1 MNRDF
6 GLFAYVSPKGHEFML
21 STSSRLHTFSY
32 ATLLTVVLICAT
44 VHFTAFITPY
54 LDAYGAN
61 TVTYTAVIAS
71 CVLAPPASFLLAVYS
86 SKLIKIQEQ
95 LLELATTD
103 PLTGL
108 LNRRAFAHRYERESA
123 RYRRTNRPIS
133 LLLIDLDYFKM
144 INDKHG
150 HSGGDEALRVLSDHL
165 RTTCRFGTDDVAR
178 WGGEEFAV
186 LLSDS
191 GHQSAL
197 RAAERLRRQIETL
210 QVSFNGI
217 PIRLQASIGAI
228 VCRKDETLEH
238 AIQRSDLCLR
248 QAKARGRNCVMAFP
262 EELPTPADD
271 KASVA

>member
-1 MNRDF
+1 
-6 GLFAYVSPKGHEFML
+6 ML
-21 STSSRLHTFSY
+21 STSSRFHTSVY
-32 ATLLTVVLICAT
+32 ATLLSVVLICAT
-44 VHFTAFITPY
+44 VQFTAYIAPY

-61 TVTYTAVIAS
+61 TVAYTALIAS
-71 CVLAPPASFLLAVYS
+71 CVLAPPASVLMAVYS

-108 LNRRAFAHRYERESA
+108 LNRRAFAHRYERELA
-123 RYRRTNRPIS
+123 RFSRTNRALS
-133 LLLIDLDYFKM
+133 LLLIDLDYFKL

-150 HSGGDEALRVLSDHL
+150 HAGGDEALRILSAHL
-165 RTTCRFGTDDVAR
+165 KQTSRFGTDDVAR

-210 QVSFNGI
+210 KITFNDK
-217 PIRLQASIGAI
+217 PIHLEASVGVI
-228 VCRKDETLEH
+228 VCRKGETLEQ
-238 AIQRSDLCLR
+238 AVQRADLCLR
-248 QAKARGRNCVMAFP
+248 QAKGQGRNRVMAFP
-262 EELPTPADD
+262 EDLPTSADD
-271 KASVA
+271 ESSVA

>member
-1 MNRDF
+1 
-6 GLFAYVSPKGHEFML
+6 ML
-21 STSSRLHTFSY
+21 STSSRLHTLVY
-32 ATLLTVVLICAT
+32 AILLSVVLVSAT
-44 VHFTAFITPY
+44 VHFADFIAPY

-61 TVTYTAVIAS
+61 TVTYTAVFAS
-71 CVLAPPASFLLAVYS
+71 LVLAPPASIIMAIYS
-86 SKLIKIQEQ
+86 HKLIKVQEQ

-108 LNRRAFAHRYERESA
+108 LNRRAFAHRYDRESA
-123 RYRRTNRPIS
+123 RYRRTNRPVS
-133 LLLIDLDYFKM
+133 LLLIDLDYFKA

-150 HSGGDEALRVLSDHL
+150 HAGGDQALTMLSEHL
-165 RTTCRFGTDDVAR
+165 RTTCRYGTDDVAR

-210 QVSFNGI
+210 QITFNDTN
-217 PIRLQASIGAI
+217 IRLQASIGAI
-228 VCRKDETLEH
+228 VCRKDETLEQ
-238 AIQRSDLCLR
+238 AVQRADLCLR
-248 QAKARGRNCVMAFP
+248 EAKGRGRNRVMAYP
-262 EELPTPADD
+262 EELTNTADD